1 MWIACAVWCHFYY
14 QIYYYDL
21 YVKSVESGHKAK
33 SILFWTLKG
42 LGLFIVVVFGQ
53 YFIIKLNFSIFTS
66 TDKNPPQTF
75 TCCYSLVS
83 GDGHYHHL
91 RHAQRPTNH
100 CLPVWSSL
108 CTYGNPGHSGGLH
121 TCIEHIWILKNQTL
135 HPSQMWL
142 WPWSREIIALCFWT
156 QAPRRPGQILKSRTR
171 LTLLL

>member
-1 MWIACAVWCHFYY
+1 MWIACVVWSHFYY

-53 YFIIKLNFSIFTS
+53 YFIIKLYFSIFTS

-108 CTYGNPGHSGGLH
+108 FMVILDTVGAFTLALSIFGFWRTKSKH
-121 TCIEHIWILKNQTL
+121 CILFKCDSDHE
-135 HPSQMWL
+135 
-142 WPWSREIIALCFWT
+142 A
-156 QAPRRPGQILKSRTR
+156 GR
-171 LTLLL
+171 L